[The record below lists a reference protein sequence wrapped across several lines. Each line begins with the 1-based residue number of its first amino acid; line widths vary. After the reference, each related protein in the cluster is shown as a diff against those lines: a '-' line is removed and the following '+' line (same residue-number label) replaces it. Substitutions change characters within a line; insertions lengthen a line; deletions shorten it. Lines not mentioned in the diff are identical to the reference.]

1 MAEEHWEVVEAVSGE
16 FQAELLRGLLEA
28 QGIPAILS
36 QEGVGKVYSLTV
48 GEFGRVEIMVPS
60 QFLEQARQVLDDYNS
75 GKFEIEGEEE

>member
-1 MAEEHWEVVEAVSGE
+1 VVEAVSGG

-28 QGIPAILS
+28 QGIPAVLS

-48 GEFGRVEIMVPS
+48 GEFGRVEILVPA